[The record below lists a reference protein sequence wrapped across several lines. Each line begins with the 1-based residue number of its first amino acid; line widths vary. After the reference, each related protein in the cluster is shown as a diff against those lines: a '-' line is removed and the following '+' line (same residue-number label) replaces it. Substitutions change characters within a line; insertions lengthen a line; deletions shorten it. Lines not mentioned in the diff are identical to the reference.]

1 MTVYYVFVFSV
12 VLLFSGS
19 VVWAL
24 WWALRGGQ
32 FSRFAEG
39 ATSIFDE
46 DEPVGRITDAFP
58 DKKAE
63 VAAINREREAR

>member
-1 MTVYYVFVFSV
+1 VTIYYVLVFSV
-12 VLLFSGS
+12 VLLFSIS

-32 FSRFAEG
+32 FSRFAQG

-58 DKKAE
+58 DKKEE
-63 VAAINREREAR
+63 VEALNREREER

>member
-1 MTVYYVFVFSV
+1 MTIYYVLVFSV
-12 VLLFSGS
+12 VLLFSIS

-32 FSRFAEG
+32 FSRFAQG

-58 DKKAE
+58 DKKEE
-63 VAAINREREAR
+63 VEALNREREER